1 METGHRMFEKGRIVS
16 VPGKLVEEDSLFR
29 MCDAERQGQGRE
41 ERQPQHDSE
50 DAAQLLSLTLGSA
63 LGVLC

>member
-1 METGHRMFEKGRIVS
+1 MFEKGRIVS
-16 VPGKLVEEDSLFR
+16 VPGKLVEEDSLFK

-41 ERQPQHDSE
+41 ERQLQHDSE